1 MPPTF
6 DTAPCM
12 HVLTMAFNTAR
23 DRSAL
28 QQLLKGRSAA
38 QLGLGDEGFVSYYM
52 ASPPSV
58 FPRVTPAGVPH
69 SLPISALRR
78 VPLRNLPKKDF
89 LDGKRG
95 VEGNRRQYELK
106 LGDELTKLGDG
117 ATIEALDG
125 IKLLCLSKVRDADC
139 TLSAP

>member
-1 MPPTF
+1 
-6 DTAPCM
+6 M

-38 QLGLGDEGFVSYYM
+38 QLGLGDQGFVSEGFVSYYM

-117 ATIEALDG
+117 ATIEALDS
-125 IKLLCLSKVRDADC
+125 IKLLCLSKVIAH
-139 TLSAP
+139 

>member
-1 MPPTF
+1 
-6 DTAPCM
+6 M

-106 LGDELTKLGDG
+106 LGDELTKLGLTKLGDG

-125 IKLLCLSKVRDADC
+125 IKLLCLSKVIAH
-139 TLSAP
+139 

>member
-1 MPPTF
+1 
-6 DTAPCM
+6 M
-12 HVLTMAFNTAR
+12 HVLTIAFNTAR

-106 LGDELTKLGDG
+106 LGDELTKLGLTKLGDG

-125 IKLLCLSKVRDADC
+125 IKLLCLSKVIAH
-139 TLSAP
+139 